1 MCFQKK
7 NISTCLYL
15 LFFFRHNTLQR
26 SVRFEEVVLTSTTA
40 ASVCPSSVSP
50 ASVSNRKL
58 VASASVE
65 AASETDGLLD
75 ATMPLPQVSITLFLF
90 FFFQLCTPRKTRL
103 KGFTP

>member
-1 MCFQKK
+1 M
-7 NISTCLYL
+7 
-15 LFFFRHNTLQR
+15 FFFRHNTLQR

-75 ATMPLPQVSITLFLF
+75 ATMPLPQVSITLPQRAEVILNKISNNINKTYSGLISVLQE
-90 FFFQLCTPRKTRL
+90 FQKCIA
-103 KGFTP
+103 